1 MLPAMGGK
9 ILAYDDLIHQIYNAI
24 DEPHTWKD
32 VLANIARELNSTH
45 IFLAARAGVD
55 QQPFAF
61 VESGF
66 DDGHFDLYQQYFYQI
81 DEWTQGVA
89 KFAPNQF
96 HSSHYVVDDKAFV
109 KSEIYN
115 DFARPG
121 GIRHGMGCLM
131 LDEEEGMMAEVGI
144 MRGLGTDFY
153 DEPTRLAANS
163 LIKHVQQS
171 LAISKKMQALGAR
184 HGDFQQLLDATRAA
198 VFICND
204 AGVMLEANQLAQELL
219 SASRILKLGSLK
231 QLYFLDRDAQ
241 LQFESLKLQMG
252 LIISGA
258 NDFSFSLQSG
268 AIRYRVKLQPWMH
281 SQIHALGVAKIP
293 ALMLS
298 IRPMRGEIKPDAQDL
313 MAIYRFTKAESE
325 VAVLICRG
333 LTPAE
338 ISVMRNTS
346 LMTVRQQL
354 KTCMHKAL
362 VHSQA
367 ELVAKLLS
375 FTAG

>member
-1 MLPAMGGK
+1 MFTPLESK
-9 ILAYDDLIHQIYNAI
+9 ILAYEDLIHQIYNAI
-24 DEPHTWKD
+24 EEPHTWQE

-61 VESGF
+61 IESGF
-66 DDGHFDLYQQYFYQI
+66 DDGHFELYQQYFYQV
-81 DEWTQGVA
+81 DQWTQGVA

-96 HSSHYVVDDKAFV
+96 HSSHYVVDDREFV

-131 LDEEEGMMAEVGI
+131 LDAEQGMMAEVGI
-144 MRGLGTDFY
+144 MRGLGTDYY
-153 DEPTRLAANS
+153 DETTRVAAS
-163 LIKHVQQS
+163 HLIKHVQQS
-171 LAISKKMQALGAR
+171 LAISKRMQALGAR
-184 HGDFQQLLDATRAA
+184 QGDFQQLLDASREA
-198 VFICND
+198 VFICSD
-204 AGVMLEANQLAQELL
+204 QGAMLESNHLAQELL
-219 SASRILKLGSLK
+219 RGGKILKLGSLK
-231 QLYFLDRDAQ
+231 QLYFVDRGAQ
-241 LQFESLKLQMG
+241 QQLEILKAQMG

-258 NDFSFSLQSG
+258 NDFTFNMQSG

-293 ALMLS
+293 ALMMS

-313 MAIYRFTKAESE
+313 MAIYRFTKAEAD
-325 VAVLICRG
+325 VATLLCRG
-333 LTPAE
+333 VTPAE
-338 ISVMRNTS
+338 IATMRNTS

-354 KTCMHKAL
+354 KTCMNKAL
-362 VHSQA
+362 VHTQA
-367 ELVAKLLS
+367 ELVSKLLS

>member
-1 MLPAMGGK
+1 M
-9 ILAYDDLIHQIYNAI
+9 AYEDLIHQIYNAI
-24 DEPHTWKD
+24 DEPHTWQE
-32 VLANIARELNSTH
+32 VLANIAKELNSTH

-61 VESGF
+61 VDSGF
-66 DDGHFDLYQQYFYQI
+66 DDGHFELYQQYFYQI

-96 HSSHYVVDDKAFV
+96 HSSHYVVDDKEFV

-131 LDEEEGMMAEVGI
+131 LDAEEGMMAEVGI

-153 DEPTRLAANS
+153 DESTRVVAS
-163 LIKHVQQS
+163 HLIKHVQQS

-184 HGDFQQLLDATRAA
+184 RGDFQQLLDATREA
-198 VFICND
+198 VFICSD
-204 AGVMLEANQLAQELL
+204 AGILLEANQMAYELL
-219 SASRILKLGSLK
+219 GNAKILKVDSLK
-231 QLYFLDRDAQ
+231 QLYFIDRDAQ
-241 LQFESLKLQMG
+241 RRLETLKLQMG
-252 LIISGA
+252 MLISGT
-258 NDFSFSLQSG
+258 NDFAFSLEVR

-298 IRPMRGEIKPDAQDL
+298 IRPMRGELKPDAQDL
-313 MAIYRFTKAESE
+313 MAIYRFTKAEAD
-325 VAVLICRG
+325 VAALLCLGVT
-333 LTPAE
+333 LTE
-338 ISVMRNTS
+338 IAAMRNTS
-346 LMTVRQQL
+346 LTTVRQQV